1 MSSLV
6 VVGIPGDIR
15 DGQKPKLDKG
25 AALAFLHWSVGSEV
39 EPH

>member
-1 MSSLV
+1 MYFLV

-25 AALAFLHWSVGSEV
+25 AALAFL
-39 EPH
+39 P